1 MAARSLSRIVR
12 GFTAL
17 SMAATVMVAC
27 SGSDDTAKKA
37 DGTDTR
43 GGTTPTT
50 APANPD
56 VDLVLTV
63 GDEATAQLDDR
74 FQSYNV
80 EMVEVTGGYFWP
92 PYEAG
97 GAKVYREPIDLSSER
112 LRNLAKA
119 LGPVYIRVSGTWAN
133 STYFDAEGTTGGT
146 PPAGYEG
153 VLTAEQWRGVGEF
166 ARFLDSEVVTSFAGN
181 TGSRD
186 GAGVWTDTQARLLL
200 EFSQDNDVPVVAA
213 EFFNEPNLNIG
224 VPRDQTA
231 DTFARDFEVFRAMVE
246 EVQPDLLIVGPG
258 GSEDVT
264 PMIIDAPI
272 KSREIFE
279 RVSPAFDVVSYHFY
293 PKVSERCGNKEQP
306 DVALTEEFLSRV
318 DVDRDFYE
326 ALRDEFEPDAPMW
339 ITETAEAACGGD
351 RWAATFRDVIRY
363 VDNNGRL
370 ARGDGDAVFH
380 NTLAASD
387 YGLLDEDGF
396 VPRPNYWAAV
406 LWHQLMGPT
415 VVAPPAADPKAGLNV
430 YAQCTPGDG
439 DPSVTYAVVNPSPT
453 ETRTVATGSG
463 AATVYRLTGDLDGT
477 EANLNGKALTAA
489 ENGTVPEM
497 SGEKV
502 TGSIEIAPASV
513 AFVVEPT
520 TSKACA

>member
-1 MAARSLSRIVR
+1 M
-12 GFTAL
+12 
-17 SMAATVMVAC
+17 
-27 SGSDDTAKKA
+27 
-37 DGTDTR
+37 
-43 GGTTPTT
+43 
-50 APANPD
+50 
-56 VDLVLTV
+56 LTV
-63 GDEATAQLDDR
+63 GDEVTAQLDDR